1 MGSKLTSMPTFEQM
15 ALMLIWCEL
24 ANKDLLTLAC
34 QMFKSWC
41 TQLDANSMGI
51 LRSMN

>member
-1 MGSKLTSMPTFEQM
+1 MGNKLTSMPTFEQM

-24 ANKDLLTLAC
+24 VNKDLLTLASP
-34 QMFKSWC
+34 MFKSWC